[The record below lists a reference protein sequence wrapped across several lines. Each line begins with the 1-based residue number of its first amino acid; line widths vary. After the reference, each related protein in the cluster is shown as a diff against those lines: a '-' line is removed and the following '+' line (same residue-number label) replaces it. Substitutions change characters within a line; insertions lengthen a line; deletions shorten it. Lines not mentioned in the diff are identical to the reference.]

1 VPELRF
7 LADMNISP
15 STVSEH
21 QDKGWDISRVSDVL
35 SGSARN
41 QDILSFARDRTLI
54 LITQDLDF
62 SALLAVSGHTR
73 PSVITLRLEEPR
85 PHLVTLRLVEVI
97 AALGSQLEEGVVASV
112 DESSVRYR
120 TLPIGSEPS

>member
-1 VPELRF
+1 
-7 LADMNISP
+7 M
-15 STVSEH
+15 
-21 QDKGWDISRVSDVL
+21 SDVL
-35 SGSARN
+35 SGSARDR
-41 QDILSFARDRTLI
+41 DILSFARDRTLI

-112 DESSVRYR
+112 DKSSVRYR
-120 TLPIGSEPS
+120 TLPIGSEAS